1 MDPFNITA
9 GVAGIN
15 TLTLCY
21 VRLLLEDI
29 NKSGGGY
36 TAKSEIGVLS
46 SKSKQYF
53 KRTDMIETGGIT

>member
-1 MDPFNITA
+1 MDPFSITA
-9 GVAGIN
+9 GVVGIN

-36 TAKSEIGVLS
+36 TVKSEIGVLP

-53 KRTDMIETGGIT
+53 KRTDMIETGRIT